1 MKKYRV
7 VLDYGHG
14 GSQPGTTYGELQE
27 KSFNLALGQLIY
39 SELHHQ
45 KKDEH
50 DIQVMLTRD
59 ADYKVP
65 LRVRRNLINQHH
77 QHIPIDLVCSIHYN
91 SAGRESAHGFE
102 CYYMD
107 GSEKGAH
114 FSQHIVKAVKETG
127 TYLRNGGL
135 ITTKQLGKNLAM
147 IHRVSPPSVL
157 IEAGYLSNAGDR
169 NKIVDSSYR
178 LLLAKHIA
186 SGIWSALNI
195 EGNQS

>member
-14 GSQPGTTYGELQE
+14 GSQPGTTYGALQE

-39 SELHHQ
+39 NELHRQ
-45 KKDEH
+45 KEGEQ

-77 QHIPIDLVCSIHYN
+77 QNISIDLVCSIHHN
-91 SAGRESAHGFE
+91 SAERESAHGFE

-107 GSEKGAH
+107 SSVKGAL
-114 FSQHIVKAVKETG
+114 FSQYIVDAVKTTG

-135 ITTKQLGKNLAM
+135 ITTSQLGKNLAM

-157 IEAGYLSNAGDR
+157 IEAGYLSNVSDR

-178 LLLAKHIA
+178 LLLAQHIA
-186 SGIWSALNI
+186 SGIWSALNSG
-195 EGNQS
+195 GNP